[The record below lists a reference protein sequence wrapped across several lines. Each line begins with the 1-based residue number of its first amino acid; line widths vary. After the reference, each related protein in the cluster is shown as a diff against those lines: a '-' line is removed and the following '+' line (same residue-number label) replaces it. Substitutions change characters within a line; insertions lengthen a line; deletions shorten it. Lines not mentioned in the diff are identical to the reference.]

1 MFTKFQDKEIGQPK
15 GRKGGKM
22 VLTRF
27 SRRERKFSLDKVRK
41 VGIERR
47 PVVGRL

>member
-1 MFTKFQDKEIGQPK
+1 MFTKFQDKEIGQP
-15 GRKGGKM
+15 KGGKM

-47 PVVGRL
+47 PMVGCL